1 MLKLAWTWTNPSS
14 WICYALIFLIPEPH
28 DLMLQTLLSLDARL
42 TARLRLP
49 SEHSRW
55 WAPAV
60 FLAHSGDS
68 WLWMSG
74 FLLLWLVGNP
84 PLRRW
89 AVFFAVAVG
98 IQALSIFALKQ
109 TIRRQ
114 RPPGEWGTLYRNFD
128 PHSFPSGHATRAFL
142 LAVLAAGNGPTWL
155 SLVLAFW
162 APLVSLA
169 RVATGVHYLSDI
181 AAGAILGLLMG
192 GAFLAAQPTLST
204 MLSFLF

>member
-1 MLKLAWTWTNPSS
+1 
-14 WICYALIFLIPEPH
+14 
-28 DLMLQTLLSLDARL
+28 MLQTLLSLDARL

-49 SEHSRW
+49 SERSRW
-55 WAPAV
+55 WGVAV

-74 FLLLWLVGNP
+74 FLLLWLVGSP
-84 PLRRW
+84 SLRRW
-89 AVFFAVAVG
+89 AVLFAVAVG

-114 RPPGEWGTLYRNFD
+114 RPPGEWGALYRNFD

-142 LAVLAAGNGPTWL
+142 LAVLAAGNGPGWL

-181 AAGAILGLLMG
+181 TAGAVLGLLMG
-192 GAFLAAQPTLST
+192 GAFLAAQPTLSAL
-204 MLSFLF
+204 LSFLF